1 MARKR
6 YKIGKISE
14 LMGMTSEALRYYE
27 REGIVEPE
35 KDPVSGYR
43 MYTAWDLHILI
54 RIRMFRRY
62 GLTLEESAYALRNC
76 DADCID
82 QILEEKAH
90 DLEEK
95 IREEERLL
103 ARLKKDRYSLK
114 EAQKNIGKFKVEI
127 NPAMRFLD
135 TQRSYSIID
144 EKTELYSKWIDKV
157 PYVSS
162 GGIFEF
168 TAAEG
173 ELRYGLMIDEDQV
186 KSLGGGFTEGAVAI
200 PPQKCLVTFFESGSE
215 KELGPKMF
223 LPAIDFLHEHNLEM
237 AGDPFAKVRMMYAG
251 ENEYY
256 SLYQGWVPFEGDFC
270 LCDPVSIEGA

>member
-186 KSLGGGFTEGAVAI
+186 KSLGGGSLKALSPFPRRNASSRSSSRAARRSLA
-200 PPQKCLVTFFESGSE
+200 PRCF
-215 KELGPKMF
+215 F
-223 LPAIDFLHEHNLEM
+223 LP
-237 AGDPFAKVRMMYAG
+237 
-251 ENEYY
+251 
-256 SLYQGWVPFEGDFC
+256 
-270 LCDPVSIEGA
+270 